1 LFTLLDRQNPK
12 MNPTTGVAYF
22 PEEDQE
28 GVYSFIQ
35 TLDSVTVT
43 FKVPGKLDLNYF
55 YIFEN

>member
-1 LFTLLDRQNPK
+1 MLDRQNPK

>member
-1 LFTLLDRQNPK
+1 
-12 MNPTTGVAYF
+12 MNPATGVAYF

-43 FKVPGKLDLNYF
+43 FKVPGKLDLNILFYF
-55 YIFEN
+55 QN